1 MLVRKKKKK
10 KNLAYKNV
18 ILNYKIQITIACLC
32 FNIFSLQPPTG
43 ISSETILK
51 HSEISEEELLD
62 LIYKLNADHRVDGL
76 LVQLPL
82 PGKKRL
88 ETWNR
93 RINNEFRG

>member
-1 MLVRKKKKK
+1 MFACVF
-10 KNLAYKNV
+10 NV
-18 ILNYKIQITIACLC
+18 
-32 FNIFSLQPPTG
+32 FSLQPPTG

-82 PGKKRL
+82 PGKKKL
-88 ETWNR
+88 EMWNR
-93 RINNEFRG
+93 KINNEIRE